1 MMKAVAFKYK
11 TEEINVV
18 DIPKPK
24 LGNEELLIKVKYSAL
39 DTALDAVAYGK
50 FEAGFLHEIKDPLV
64 LGWHYSGRIEKIGSC
79 VEKDTFEVGDEV
91 FGHLQYNGKTSQGSL
106 SEYVTVKADSCT
118 LKPIKVSA
126 DVAAAST
133 TETLTALQAL
143 CDEGGL
149 RKSSSSNKKSSKQT
163 AASVL
168 VNGAAG
174 GVGSAAVQ
182 IAKQLGA
189 TVTAICSTKDVDRVK
204 KFGADVV
211 IDRKQSTDFLD
222 RLLLESNRFDV
233 VFDTPSVL
241 PAAKTLKLL
250 QPTGR
255 LVLTVPRLN
264 IWWGL
269 LCSLFTRKAIRML
282 MVESKKED
290 LDLVASWLTNGCVDV
305 DIDSTFKV
313 KDIGEAAARNRN
325 RDKRGRVVVQVDGGW

>member
-1 MMKAVAFKYK
+1 MGMKAVAFTYK
-11 TEEINVV
+11 TEEINLV
-18 DIPKPK
+18 DVPKPE
-24 LGNEELLIKVKYSAL
+24 LGNEELLIQVKYSAL

-50 FEAGFLHEIKDPLV
+50 FEASILHKIQDPLV
-64 LGWHYSGRIEKIGSC
+64 LGWHYCGQIEKIGSG
-79 VEKDTFEVGDEV
+79 VEPERFKVGDEV
-91 FGHLQYNGKTSQGSL
+91 FGHLQYNGKTTQGSL

-118 LKPIKVSA
+118 LKPIEVSA

-143 CDEGGL
+143 CDQGGL
-149 RKSSSSNKKSSKQT
+149 KRSNKKSKEIAT
-163 AASVL
+163 AVL

-189 TVTAICSTKDVDRVK
+189 TVTAICSTKDIDRVK

-211 IDRKQSTDFLD
+211 IDRKKDTNFLA
-222 RLLLESNRFDV
+222 RLLESNRFDV
-233 VFDTPSVL
+233 IFDTPSVL

-250 QPTGR
+250 KPTGR
-255 LVLTVPRLN
+255 LVLTVPRLD

-269 LCSLFTRKAIRML
+269 LCSLFTRKGIRMV

-290 LDLVASWLTNGCVDV
+290 LDLIASWLKKSYVAV